1 MPSHLPDPSR
11 NQKLSAAV
19 GQGLKKGPQINSTN
33 DLREGIQTVESACT
47 QRKPHDLTKRATG
60 LERARPDWKSRCA

>member
-33 DLREGIQTVESACT
+33 DLR
-47 QRKPHDLTKRATG
+47 DLLPLIADNQ
-60 LERARPDWKSRCA
+60 ARSGYTDYASY

>member
-33 DLREGIQTVESACT
+33 DLR
-47 QRKPHDLTKRATG
+47 DLIPLIADNQAISGYTDYSSYWI
-60 LERARPDWKSRCA
+60 PPV

>member
-33 DLREGIQTVESACT
+33 DLR
-47 QRKPHDLTKRATG
+47 DLLPLIADNQ
-60 LERARPDWKSRCA
+60 ARSGYTDYASYGTPPV

>member
-33 DLREGIQTVESACT
+33 DLRDLIPLIADNQAKSGYTDYASYGISPV
-47 QRKPHDLTKRATG
+47 
-60 LERARPDWKSRCA
+60 